1 MSKLEQILASNSRS
15 PALKRKLAGGRAR
28 LLLLVLTS
36 LLIAFVFLTQPQVR
50 DALEPL
56 MSQIPGL

>member
-15 PALKRKLAGGRAR
+15 TALKRKSAGGRAR

-50 DALEPL
+50 DAFEPL
-56 MSQIPGL
+56 MSQVPGL